1 MIRILLSLTLIFI
14 LSASDLLHAQDW
26 ERQKQDPKATELW
39 EPVPPKVTPGQGS
52 TAPSDAIVLFDG
64 SDFSAWEASNGET
77 IGWELD
83 QKEGSMTVAGK
94 GGITTKQKFGSVQLH
109 LEFRTP
115 EKLEGEGQGRG
126 NSGVFFMG
134 RYEIQVL
141 DSYSSQTYA
150 NGQAGSIYKQYPPLV
165 NATRPPGE
173 WQSYDIIFT
182 APVFGEGGRMV
193 RPAMVTAFHNGV
205 LIQNNVALLGP
216 SEYKGQAI
224 YKPHADRLPLSLQEH
239 GNPVSYR
246 NIWIREL

>member
-1 MIRILLSLTLIFI
+1 MIKLLPSFILIFI
-14 LSASDLLHAQDW
+14 LSGSTYLQAQDW
-26 ERQKQDPKATELW
+26 ERQKQDPTATELW
-39 EPVPPKVTPGQGS
+39 EPVPPKVTPGQGM
-52 TAPSDAIVLFDG
+52 APPSDAVVLFDG
-64 SDFSAWEASNGET
+64 SDFSAWEASNGEEIT
-77 IGWELD
+77 WKLD
-83 QKEGSMTVAGK
+83 QAEACMTVAGR
-94 GGITTKQKFGSVQLH
+94 GGIKTKQKFGSMQLH

-115 EKLEGEGQGRG
+115 AKLEGKGQGRG
-126 NSGVFFMG
+126 NSGVFLMG

-141 DSYSSQTYA
+141 DSYSSETYA

-193 RPAMVTAFHNGV
+193 RPAVVTAFHNGV

-224 YKPHADRLPLSLQEH
+224 YKPHADQLPLSLQEH